1 MSQAGHFTHPSDHD
15 LIDCAGP
22 DGIAAV
28 LAALQKLAEHSRHPV
43 VRACLEQAY
52 DDIVHLTSDGDPP
65 RDNGDE
71 LGVVAD

>member
-1 MSQAGHFTHPSDHD
+1 
-15 LIDCAGP
+15 
-22 DGIAAV
+22 
-28 LAALQKLAEHSRHPV
+28 LQKLAEHSRHPV